1 MAVAFIYR
9 RGSGVLLIFRVFS
22 ALFQTLDR
30 PIKHAA
36 RVHLGITRSIIY
48 MPTFCS
54 RKKKENKLYIK
65 SITHFSLPA
74 RTIRQKLGK

>member
-1 MAVAFIYR
+1 LAVAFIYR

-36 RVHLGITRSIIY
+36 RVHLGIARSIICQR
-48 MPTFCS
+48 FVHA
-54 RKKKENKLYIK
+54 KKKKINYI
-65 SITHFSLPA
+65 
-74 RTIRQKLGK
+74 